1 MQNSNAYVNIDRY
14 IDRLI
19 TVSTPDLPIWNIESI
34 RQGKK
39 PHWNYID
46 GCMITSLLQMSEIT
60 GEERY
65 FAFAEGF
72 IDYYVADDGAI
83 LGYDIEK
90 YNLDDLNEG
99 RVLFELYRRTGKE
112 KYRLA
117 IERQKAQLD
126 NQPRT
131 CTGNF
136 WHKLIYPNQIWLDG
150 IYMAQVFSTLYS
162 KEYGGKDYSDMLK
175 QIENV
180 NKYMQDSST
189 GLYYHGLDCSKTIF
203 WANKETGLSSNFW
216 LRSIGWFTVAL
227 IDIIEIIDDMAA
239 RERLCRIFSELIK
252 SITAFRDESGLYW
265 QVVDKPKK
273 EGNYLETSGSS
284 MIAYAM
290 LKGARLGVID
300 SCYGPLGKET
310 FDGICE
316 RYLKVSDSGELNLGG
331 ICLVAGLGPE
341 NNTRRDGSYKYYI
354 SEPVVENDAK
364 GVAPFVLCYTE
375 ILRAKGKK

>member
-1 MQNSNAYVNIDRY
+1 MQGNNAYVNIDRY

-19 TVSTPDLPIWNIESI
+19 TDSTPDLPIWNIESI

-46 GCMITSLLQMSEIT
+46 GCMITSLLEMSRIT
-60 GEERY
+60 GDDKY
-65 FAFAEGF
+65 FIFAENF

-83 LGYDIEK
+83 LGYDIGK

-99 RVLFELYRRTGKE
+99 RVLFELYRRTGKK
-112 KYRLA
+112 KYHLA
-117 IERQKAQLD
+117 IEKQKAQLD
-126 NQPRT
+126 TQPRT

-136 WHKLIYPNQIWLDG
+136 WHKLIYPHQIWLDG
-150 IYMAQVFSTLYS
+150 IYMAQVFSALYS
-162 KEYGGKDYSDMLK
+162 KEYGGGDYSDMLK

-180 NKYMQDSST
+180 NKYMQDSAT

-203 WANKETGLSSNFW
+203 WADKENGLSKNFW

-227 IDIIEIIDDMAA
+227 IDIIEIIDDMNA
-239 RERLCRIFSELIK
+239 RERLCHIFSDLIK
-252 SITAFRDESGLYW
+252 SISAFSDDSGLYW
-265 QVVDKPKK
+265 QVVDKPHK

-300 SCYGPLGKET
+300 GSYAALGKKT
-310 FDGICE
+310 FDGICQ
-316 RYLKVSDSGELNLGG
+316 RYLKISDSGELNLGG

-341 NNTRRDGSYKYYI
+341 NNTRRDGSYEYYI
-354 SEPVVENDAK
+354 SEPIVENDAK

-375 ILRAKGKK
+375 ILRMRG